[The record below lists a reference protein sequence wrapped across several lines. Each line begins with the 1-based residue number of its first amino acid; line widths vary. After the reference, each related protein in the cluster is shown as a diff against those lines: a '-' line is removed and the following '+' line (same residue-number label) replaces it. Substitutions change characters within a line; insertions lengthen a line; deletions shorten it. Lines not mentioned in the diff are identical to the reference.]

1 MGVVKNLYREKRI
14 VSGNFV
20 EIEITPAFMTKR
32 GKKINVEDKEFLEG
46 KEITDED
53 REKIKKKNKKAYEKR
68 RKKEFIRIAHCN
80 FTEND
85 YVVHFTYSDNHRP
98 GTLEEAEK
106 EARNYIRRLNY
117 KRKKKGLDEIK
128 YMLVTEYGQEDTG
141 LQHVHHHMILN
152 GGLTRDEV
160 EDTWSKRKKS
170 IGYVNARRLQFSSEN
185 GLSDLC
191 NYMLK
196 KPEGKRKWTGSKNLK
211 KPIVKSNYYK
221 WSRRKVKN
229 VIRDGIDNKAEW
241 ENLYKNLQF
250 KNATHVYNDWLGDL
264 LYIQFVKKE

>member
-85 YVVHFTYSDNHRP
+85 YVVHFT
-98 GTLEEAEK
+98 
-106 EARNYIRRLNY
+106 
-117 KRKKKGLDEIK
+117 
-128 YMLVTEYGQEDTG
+128 V
-141 LQHVHHHMILN
+141 
-152 GGLTRDEV
+152 
-160 EDTWSKRKKS
+160 
-170 IGYVNARRLQFSSEN
+170 F
-185 GLSDLC
+185 
-191 NYMLK
+191 
-196 KPEGKRKWTGSKNLK
+196 
-211 KPIVKSNYYK
+211 
-221 WSRRKVKN
+221 
-229 VIRDGIDNKAEW
+229 
-241 ENLYKNLQF
+241 
-250 KNATHVYNDWLGDL
+250 
-264 LYIQFVKKE
+264 